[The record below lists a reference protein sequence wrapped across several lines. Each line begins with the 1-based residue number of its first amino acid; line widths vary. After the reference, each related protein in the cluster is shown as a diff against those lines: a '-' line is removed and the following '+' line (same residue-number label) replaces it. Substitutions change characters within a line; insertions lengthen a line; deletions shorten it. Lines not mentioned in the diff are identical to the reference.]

1 MEIALYAIDY
11 PNQSNS
17 NQNQNQ
23 RGNQQMTLT
32 NTNCVGKNW
41 RVYKVLS
48 RFTWQAP
55 NQVLSQLNDQVLSQ
69 VSDQVNDQLDDQV
82 FNQISPIKY
91 KTKKE
96 INK

>member
-1 MEIALYAIDY
+1 
-11 PNQSNS
+11 
-17 NQNQNQ
+17 
-23 RGNQQMTLT
+23 MTLT

-69 VSDQVNDQLDDQV
+69 VSDQVDKQVKWVV
-82 FNQISPIKY
+82 FNQIYPIL
-91 KTKKE
+91 KTIKKE